1 MGIVKSEAIELGTA
15 TIPMSAMA
23 TGTPDGTKFI
33 RDDGTLAVPP
43 GGGGG
48 GGDVTADDTTTTVQ
62 NIVAYSTTGGKNIT
76 ELTGTQGDV
85 LYHNGTSWAKL
96 PAGTSGQVLKTNGA
110 AANPSW
116 ASIVGGDVVGPAS
129 ATDNAI
135 VRYDGTTGKLVENS
149 GITIDDSGNLA
160 GAGWERSARV
170 IIEERPSVP
179 STYDDEFD
187 ATSMD
192 AKWTFFAGSS
202 SNLTFS
208 RSRILSNGTVHVT
221 QSVSGLTH
229 PLRVR
234 GAFRGNGNA
243 IAQGCNVI
251 IQGVTKWV
259 YFGIDVPGASQRRA
273 VAKRYSNTGVY
284 EADLF
289 ASTYA
294 TGINSGTMA
303 PMVMVINLVIDSTN
317 INFYMGPLG
326 SEAFIVSVA
335 RSVVGSLDK
344 IAIQIVANWSCD
356 WFRVDRATGPY
367 NFPLDWAG

>member
-1 MGIVKSEAIELGTA
+1 MGSVDAVAINAGTVDTARLGSGTA
-15 TIPMSAMA
+15 DST
-23 TGTPDGTKFI
+23 TFLRGDQTW
-33 RDDGTLAVPP
+33 AVPP

-135 VRYDGTTGKLVENS
+135 ARFDATTGKLIQNS

-160 GAGWERSARV
+160 GTGWERSART
-170 IIEERPSVP
+170 IIEERPGTP

-202 SNLTFS
+202 ANLTFS

-221 QSVSGLTH
+221 QSISGLTH

-303 PMVMVINLVIDSTN
+303 PMVIVINLVIDSTN

-326 SEAFIVSVA
+326 SEAFIASVA

-356 WFRVDRATGPY
+356 WFRVDRATSPY
-367 NFPLDWAG
+367 DFPLAWAG